1 MSLEVGLQ
9 ILKEL
14 IMKEPSTLFKV
25 PFKVENYKEV
35 VEKLKIYK
43 ERNVIIIN
51 EEIKYILK
59 TVFDFHLNDQ
69 THALV
74 FYSLGKNTALLLG
87 RIKGKYINILLP
99 IDDMICNFETS
110 FLATYVP

>member
-1 MSLEVGLQ
+1 MYLEVELQ

-25 PFKVENYKEV
+25 PFKVESYKEV
-35 VEKLKIYK
+35 IEKLKVYK
-43 ERNVIIIN
+43 ERNIIIIN
-51 EEIKYILK
+51 EEIKHVLK
-59 TVFDFHLNDQ
+59 KFFDFHLNDEM
-69 THALV
+69 HAMV
-74 FYSLGKNTALLLG
+74 FYSYGKNTALLLG

-99 IDDMICNFETS
+99 IENMICNFETS